1 MSALVEVL
9 LAALL
14 MVGSFFVLVGSFGLV
29 KLSEFF
35 KRLHGPTKATTLGV
49 GCILIASIGYHA
61 VLGDGLGIREIL
73 ITLFLFITAP
83 ISAHLMAR
91 AALKLAPGERPD
103 QPEDEHAALA
113 TATDRGHAAQVMPQR
128 DTLLETTPRTPPPD
142 VPTGRPT
149 PDPER

>member
-1 MSALVEVL
+1 MNPLVEIALVAL
-9 LAALL
+9 LAI
-14 MVGSFFVLVGSFGLV
+14 GTFFVLVGSFGLV

-61 VLGDGLGIREIL
+61 SQADGLGLREIL

-91 AALKLAPGERPD
+91 AALKLHPD
-103 QPEDEHAALA
+103 QRPEQPVAESARIEQAAPDQSAGIDAA
-113 TATDRGHAAQVMPQR
+113 TPHGQQARDDRM
-128 DTLLETTPRTPPPD
+128 PPP
-142 VPTGRPT
+142 R
-149 PDPER
+149 

>member
-1 MSALVEVL
+1 MNPLVEIALVAL
-9 LAALL
+9 LAI
-14 MVGSFFVLVGSFGLV
+14 GTFFVLVGSFGLV

-61 VLGDGLGIREIL
+61 TQADGLGLREIL

-91 AALKLAPGERPD
+91 AALKLHPEQRPGEP
-103 QPEDEHAALA
+103 
-113 TATDRGHAAQVMPQR
+113 TAESAQVEPDAPPHSPQAHDER
-128 DTLLETTPRTPPPD
+128 KPPR
-142 VPTGRPT
+142 
-149 PDPER
+149 

>member
-1 MSALVEVL
+1 MNALLDTSLFELAMVAL
-9 LAALL
+9 LA
-14 MVGSFFVLVGSFGLV
+14 VGTFFVLVGSFGLV

-61 VLGDGLGIREIL
+61 VLGDGLGLREIL

-91 AALKLAPGERPD
+91 AALKLHPEQRPA
-103 QPEDEHAALA
+103 QPSSGDAALA
-113 TATDRGHAAQVMPQR
+113 GEARDERARRDAAKPAP
-128 DTLLETTPRTPPPD
+128 PR
-142 VPTGRPT
+142 
-149 PDPER
+149 E